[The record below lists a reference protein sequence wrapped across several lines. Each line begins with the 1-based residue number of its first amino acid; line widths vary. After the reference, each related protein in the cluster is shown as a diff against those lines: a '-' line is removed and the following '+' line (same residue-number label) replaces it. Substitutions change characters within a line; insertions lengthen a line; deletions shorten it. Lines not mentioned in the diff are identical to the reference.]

1 MSRDYSSEPPLRE
14 PHIAFDWDAVEDP
27 LDLVREELRPL
38 TLTRAQAEAVWHWH
52 LQRGQAD
59 QAGEQTVADRLLLW
73 LGSADDRQ
81 KDKREGRRPD
91 RATTAGSLSSLE
103 RRLGLRAAV
112 AIKEMQAYSRLNRL
126 SYRALE
132 QVFGVSKAEIGR
144 LVMDF
149 RKAFSLK

>member
-1 MSRDYSSEPPLRE
+1 MPHETHHLRDAAA
-14 PHIAFDWDAVEDP
+14 AFDWDAVEDP
-27 LDLVREELRPL
+27 LDLVREELRRL
-38 TLTRAQAEAVWHWH
+38 NLTRLQAEYIWHWH

-73 LGSADDRQ
+73 LGSADDQQ
-81 KDKREGRRPD
+81 KDKRERRRPD
-91 RATTAGSLSSLE
+91 RAATAGSMSSLE